1 MTMKLPN
8 NPTPMKINLP
18 NQGPSKTAPVPA
30 APKSD
35 ESVIIKPQAYIKML
49 KHVLLYGNS
58 NAAESVE
65 VMGVCYG
72 KIENG
77 KLVQY
82 DAVPVSHG
90 GAIEV
95 EFSPTDYAA
104 FAIADEEFADKG
116 YFAIGWYHSHPGLKA
131 FFSKTDIKNHLFYQ
145 KEQTPNAYGIVFD
158 HTYFDLGDEATK
170 YGFKTFRLNDYK
182 KGMAA
187 DFVEIPVTLEMP
199 EDLRFYREIDAIIES
214 VQKKKPIIL
223 EAAEAAGM
231 EGSGTWEEMPEEE
244 TVETE
249 DKGAVKDSFK
259 DIRQG
264 FQEGVATF
272 NNNFMSPMFND
283 LQQFTNDTQTA
294 ALKGPTVIVGALE
307 EMRDT
312 IDSGLGRVQK
322 FFEGVLEKEIT
333 EVNKSIEDQLKK
345 FVMGQMEIPKK
356 LQGLIQHM
364 SDSLTTTIG
373 SQLETAMGGIIGNLN
388 NLVSSAEKIAA
399 KQQELSKNINDQD
412 AALKQF
418 TETIKSTGPQLVNT
432 VSNIPKNINATLG
445 KKTDSMKMAVADL
458 KSNQATLKVELDELS
473 KLIMSKRK

>member
-1 MTMKLPN
+1 MKIPN
-8 NPTPMKINLP
+8 NTPPMKIKLP
-18 NQGPSKTAPVPA
+18 DLGPSKTPSPTANKTDA
-30 APKSD
+30 
-35 ESVIIKPQAYIKML
+35 SVIIKPQAYIKML

-104 FAIADEEFADKG
+104 FAIADEQFADKG

-145 KEQTPNAYGIVFD
+145 KDQTPNAYGIVFD
-158 HTYFDLGDEATK
+158 HTYFDQGEDAPK

-182 KGMAA
+182 KGLAA
-187 DFVEIPVTLEMP
+187 DFVEIPVMLEMP

-214 VQKKKPIIL
+214 IQKKKPIIL

-231 EGSGTWEEMPEEE
+231 EGSGTWEETPEADATESEE
-244 TVETE
+244 
-249 DKGAVKDSFK
+249 KGAAKDAFK
-259 DIRQG
+259 EIRQG
-264 FQEGVATF
+264 YQDGVTAF
-272 NNNFMSPMFND
+272 NNNFMSPMFSD
-283 LQQFTNDTQTA
+283 LQQFTNDTQNA
-294 ALKGPTVIVGALE
+294 ALKGPSVIIGALE

-322 FFEGVLEKEIT
+322 FFESVLEKEIK
-333 EVNKSIEDQLKK
+333 EVNTSIEDQLKK

-364 SDSLTTTIG
+364 SDSLTATIG
-373 SQLETAMGGIIGNLN
+373 SQLETAMGGVIGNLN
-388 NLVSSAEKIAA
+388 KLVTSAEQLAT

-418 TETIKSTGPQLVNT
+418 TDTIKSTGPQLVNT
-432 VSNIPKNINATLG
+432 VGNIPKNVNASLS
-445 KKTDSMKMAVADL
+445 KKTDSMKLAVADL
-458 KSNQATLKVELDELS
+458 KSNQTLLKTEIDELS